1 MFEEHLDSNKLHE
14 ITTREFQC
22 IGSKVN
28 LKRDTAATFMSF
40 LENSLTA
47 FYYLGPDN
55 RNIKNEIWGHGSIFL
70 EEQ

>member
-1 MFEEHLDSNKLHE
+1 MLETHLDTNKLHE
-14 ITTREFQC
+14 ITTGEFQG

-28 LKRDTAATFMSF
+28 VKRYTATTFMCF
-40 LENSLTA
+40 LENSLTK
-47 FYYLGPDN
+47 FYYLEPDN